1 MLERYKVN
9 KMDDLLILVNKQPQ
23 WSDGSYV
30 FFTVYHVPYI
40 YFHAD
45 SQAYVLNFHGRVTQ
59 ASVKNFQLVHSAN
72 SKCGI
77 THCKQLFTFDLCS

>member
-1 MLERYKVN
+1 
-9 KMDDLLILVNKQPQ
+9 MDDLLILVNKQPQ
-23 WSDGSYV
+23 WSDGMC
-30 FFTVYHVPYI
+30 FFTVYHVAYI
-40 YFHAD
+40 YFHVD

-77 THCKQLFTFDLCS
+77 KYCKQIFTFDLCS